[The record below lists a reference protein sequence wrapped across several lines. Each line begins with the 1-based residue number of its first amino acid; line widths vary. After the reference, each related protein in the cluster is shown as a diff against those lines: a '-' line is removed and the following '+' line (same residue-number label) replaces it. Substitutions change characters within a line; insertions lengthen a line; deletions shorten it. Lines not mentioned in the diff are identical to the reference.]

1 MHPDGEEGS
10 HKNGGSEVWVFD
22 VAAQERVARIALPN
36 WGVSIAV
43 NNAEQPLLL
52 VTNGEFALETYD
64 AGSGAFIKTL
74 AVQTQTAF
82 TNRGVR

>member
-1 MHPDGEEGS
+1 M
-10 HKNGGSEVWVFD
+10 
-22 VAAQERVARIALPN
+22 
-36 WGVSIAV
+36 

-82 TNRGVR
+82 TNRGVRQ